1 MVYTNL
7 PIWAGQLG
15 AGSPGGRGDRR
26 LQGARCPPPISPSS
40 EATEPPPGWPFA
52 GERAQGDEQL
62 VVSWRSHRRR
72 TAVRAGRPGISHV
85 WPARTDHEVHG
96 WSRT

>member
-7 PIWAGQLG
+7 HIWTGQLG
-15 AGSPGGRGDRR
+15 GGSPGDEVTVGSGE
-26 LQGARCPPPISPSS
+26 LGALPPISPSS
-40 EATEPPPGWPFA
+40 EATEPPPDWPFA

-72 TAVRAGRPGISHV
+72 TAVRAGRPGISDV
-85 WPARTDHEVHG
+85 
-96 WSRT
+96 